1 MSSSCAANSEH
12 VSRVVVVVGEGP
24 AELVFCLRLYLP
36 SLSISETE
44 KVGTESR
51 IVVIRRG
58 LVRHYIHSTT
68 CLPPSEGYFKETP
81 SQRLKPAFGVS
92 WNSRWGQSTIDTN
105 QINCG
110 SLPFLNHREKCSN
123 EVTYDIFS
131 QSLYFISGKQN
142 RIRISINSSSAP
154 RPPPTHRYSCRIVSR
169 PRGSPSSVC
178 SVARFR
184 QGLHV
189 KNDMTL
195 RWW

>member
-92 WNSRWGQSTIDTN
+92 WNSRWGQSTKDTN
-105 QINCG
+105 QINCD
-110 SLPFLNHREKCSN
+110 SSPFLNRREKCSN
-123 EVTYDIFS
+123 EVTYDIFLNPCILFQVSKTASAS
-131 QSLYFISGKQN
+131 QSTAHPLRVRRRLTATVVESFPDPEAVPRQFAVLPDSGKG
-142 RIRISINSSSAP
+142 
-154 RPPPTHRYSCRIVSR
+154 C
-169 PRGSPSSVC
+169 
-178 SVARFR
+178 
-184 QGLHV
+184 
-189 KNDMTL
+189 M
-195 RWW
+195 